1 MGALT
6 TPYVLVRYVAP
17 DGVPVWLEGQCP
29 VGIVEARTHDSV
41 LPALTQVEQA
51 TARGLTAIGFVAY
64 EAAHGLDSAF
74 PRADAPLPLVWFAV
88 CEAVRAYPDPIRASL
103 ANGGGFPPRVRGG
116 LGWGQEPLCREPS
129 AGRVSVDDTPLLTSP
144 VHGGG
149 TESPSPRAGRVGVG
163 AASSPHAGRVGVG
176 AASSPRAGRVGVGA
190 ASSPRAGMAG
200 VGADWH
206 PTLTRGEYARAL
218 CAIHEA
224 IGAGEVY
231 QVNYTFRLRAPY
243 EGDLLPLF
251 WQLYERQPVPYA
263 AYLDTGAHAIASLS
277 PELFFALDG
286 ECITTRPM
294 KGTAPR
300 GLTLADDL
308 QQAER
313 LTRCPKNRAENL
325 MIVDMARNDLG
336 RIARIGS
343 VRVPRLFEAER
354 YATLWQMTSTVVACT
369 DAPLPEIFRALFP
382 AASITGAPKI
392 RATHVIHALER
403 APRGV
408 YTGAIGV
415 VLPDRHAQFN
425 VAIRTLHYDKVAAQ
439 LTFGVGSGVVWDSE
453 QVAEYEECLTKAQV
467 LFAPRPEFEL
477 LETLLWRRGRGYFLL
492 EAHLQRLRD
501 SADYFGFALDADAVR
516 HQLLTVAERFTAPR
530 YRVRLR
536 VNRYGEA
543 QVEHASLSPE
553 RRVWRVALAREPVDP
568 REVFLYHKTTHRQVY
583 ERARVEHPDYDDV
596 ILWNTRGE
604 ITESTLANVVV
615 RVDGR
620 YYTPPVACGLLAG
633 VYREHLLQRGLLRE
647 RVLTPDDLRRAEA
660 VYLINSVRGRIRAEV
675 VR

>member
-17 DGVPVWLEGQCP
+17 DGVPVWLEGQCL

-41 LPALTQVEQA
+41 LPALMQVEQA

-74 PRADAPLPLVWFAV
+74 PHADAPLPLVWFAV
-88 CEAVRAYPDPIRASL
+88 FERVRVYSDPIRASP

-116 LGWGQEPLCREPS
+116 LGWGQDPLCREPS

-149 TESPSPRAGRVGVG
+149 TESPSPCAGRVE
-163 AASSPHAGRVGVG
+163 
-176 AASSPRAGRVGVGA
+176 VGA

-200 VGADWH
+200 LGAGWH

-231 QVNYTFRLRAPY
+231 QVNFSFRLRAPFS
-243 EGDLLPLF
+243 GDLLPLF

-286 ECITTRPM
+286 ERITTRPI

-313 LTRCPKNRAENL
+313 LTQCPKNRAENL

-415 VLPDRHAQFN
+415 VLPNRRAQFN
-425 VAIRTLHYDKVAAQ
+425 VAIRTLHYDKAAGQ
-439 LTFGVGSGVVWDSE
+439 LVYGVGSGVVWDSE

-467 LFAPRPEFEL
+467 LFAPRPAFEL

-492 EAHLQRLRD
+492 EAHLKRLRD
-501 SADYFGFALDADAVR
+501 SADYLGFAVDADAVR
-516 HQLLTVAERFTAPR
+516 CQLLTVAERFTAPR

-536 VNRYGEA
+536 VNRHGEA
-543 QVEHASLSPE
+543 QVEYAPLSPE
-553 RRVWRVALAREPVDP
+553 RRVWRVALAREPVNP
-568 REVFLYHKTTHRQVY
+568 REVFLYHKTTYRQVY
-583 ERARVEHPDYDDV
+583 ERARAARPDCDDV

-615 RVDGR
+615 RVDRR
-620 YYTPPVACGLLAG
+620 YYTPPVECGLLAG
-633 VYREHLLQRGLLRE
+633 VYRGHLLQRGLLRE

-660 VYLINSVRGRIRAEV
+660 VYLINSVRGWIKAEV

>member
-1 MGALT
+1 
-6 TPYVLVRYVAP
+6 VRE
-17 DGVPVWLEGQCP
+17 W
-29 VGIVEARTHDSV
+29 R
-41 LPALTQVEQA
+41 
-51 TARGLTAIGFVAY
+51 
-64 EAAHGLDSAF
+64 
-74 PRADAPLPLVWFAV
+74 
-88 CEAVRAYPDPIRASL
+88 
-103 ANGGGFPPRVRGG
+103 
-116 LGWGQEPLCREPS
+116 
-129 AGRVSVDDTPLLTSP
+129 
-144 VHGGG
+144 
-149 TESPSPRAGRVGVG
+149 
-163 AASSPHAGRVGVG
+163 
-176 AASSPRAGRVGVGA
+176 
-190 ASSPRAGMAG
+190 
-200 VGADWH
+200 
-206 PTLTRGEYARAL
+206 PTLTRSEYERAL

-224 IGAGEVY
+224 IAAGEVY
-231 QVNYTFRLRAPY
+231 QVNFSFRLRAPFS
-243 EGDLLPLF
+243 GDLLPLF

-263 AYLDTGAHAIASLS
+263 AYIDTGAHAIASLS

-300 GLTLADDL
+300 GLTRADDL
-308 QQAER
+308 QQAQR
-313 LTRCPKNRAENL
+313 LTCCPKNRAENL

-403 APRGV
+403 VPRGV

-415 VLPDRHAQFN
+415 VLPDRRAQFN
-425 VAIRTLHYDKVAAQ
+425 VAIRTLHHDKAAGQ
-439 LTFGVGSGVVWDSE
+439 LEYGVGSGVVWDSE
-453 QVAEYEECLTKAQV
+453 QVAEYAECLAKAQV
-467 LFAPRPEFEL
+467 LLAPRPEFEL

-492 EAHLQRLRD
+492 EAHLQRLCD
-501 SADYFGFALDADAVR
+501 SADHFGFALDADAVR
-516 HQLLTVAERFTAPR
+516 RQLLTVAERFTAPR

-536 VNRYGEA
+536 VNRHGAA
-543 QVEHASLSPE
+543 QVEYAPLSPE

-583 ERARVEHPDYDDV
+583 ERARAAHPDCDDV

-615 RVDGR
+615 RLDGR
-620 YYTPPVACGLLAG
+620 YYTPPVECGLLAG

-647 RVLTPDDLRRAEA
+647 RVLTPNDLRRAEA
-660 VYLINSVRGRIRAEV
+660 VCLINSVRGRIRAEV
-675 VR
+675 VC

>member
-1 MGALT
+1 
-6 TPYVLVRYVAP
+6 
-17 DGVPVWLEGQCP
+17 
-29 VGIVEARTHDSV
+29 
-41 LPALTQVEQA
+41 
-51 TARGLTAIGFVAY
+51 
-64 EAAHGLDSAF
+64 
-74 PRADAPLPLVWFAV
+74 
-88 CEAVRAYPDPIRASL
+88 
-103 ANGGGFPPRVRGG
+103 
-116 LGWGQEPLCREPS
+116 
-129 AGRVSVDDTPLLTSP
+129 
-144 VHGGG
+144 
-149 TESPSPRAGRVGVG
+149 
-163 AASSPHAGRVGVG
+163 
-176 AASSPRAGRVGVGA
+176 
-190 ASSPRAGMAG
+190 MAG
-200 VGADWH
+200 VGAGWH

-231 QVNYTFRLRAPY
+231 QVNFSFRLRAPFS
-243 EGDLLPLF
+243 GDLLPLF

-286 ECITTRPM
+286 ERITTRPM

-313 LTRCPKNRAENL
+313 LTQCPKNRAENL

-415 VLPDRHAQFN
+415 VLPNRRAQFN
-425 VAIRTLHYDKVAAQ
+425 VAIRTLHYDKAAGQ
-439 LTFGVGSGVVWDSE
+439 LVYGVGSGVVWDSE

-467 LFAPRPEFEL
+467 LFAPRPAFEL

-492 EAHLQRLRD
+492 EAHLKRLRD
-501 SADYFGFALDADAVR
+501 SADYFGFAVDADAVR
-516 HQLLTVAERFTAPR
+516 CQLLTVAERFTAPR

-536 VNRYGEA
+536 VNRHGEA
-543 QVEHASLSPE
+543 QVEYAPLSPE
-553 RRVWRVALAREPVDP
+553 RRVWRVALAREPVNP
-568 REVFLYHKTTHRQVY
+568 REVFLYHKTTYRQVY
-583 ERARVEHPDYDDV
+583 ERARAARPDCDDV

-615 RVDGR
+615 RLDRR
-620 YYTPPVACGLLAG
+620 YYTPPVECGLLAG
-633 VYREHLLQRGLLRE
+633 VYRGHLLQRGLLRE

-660 VYLINSVRGRIRAEV
+660 VYLINSVRGWIKAEV

>member
-1 MGALT
+1 
-6 TPYVLVRYVAP
+6 VLLRYVAP
-17 DGVPVWLEGQCP
+17 DGAPVWLEGRHP
-29 VGIVEARTHDSV
+29 VGVIEARTHAAV

-51 TARGLTAIGFVAY
+51 TAQGLTAVGFIAY

-88 CEAVRAYPDPIRASL
+88 FDQAQVY
-103 ANGGGFPPRVRGG
+103 
-116 LGWGQEPLCREPS
+116 S
-129 AGRVSVDDTPLLTSP
+129 APLLTSP
-144 VHGGG
+144 VDGGG
-149 TESPSPRAGRVGVG
+149 AKSPSPPAGRVGVG
-163 AASSPHAGRVGVG
+163 AAPSPPAGRVGVG
-176 AASSPRAGRVGVGA
+176 AAPSPPAGRVGVGA
-190 ASSPRAGMAG
+190 APSPPAGRVG
-200 VGADWH
+200 VGADLH
-206 PTLTRGEYARAL
+206 PTLTRSEYERAL

-224 IGAGEVY
+224 IAAGEVY
-231 QVNYTFRLRAPY
+231 QVNFSFRLRAPFS
-243 EGDLLPLF
+243 GNLLHLF

-263 AYLDTGAHAIASLS
+263 AYIDTGAHAIASLS

-300 GLTLADDL
+300 GLTRADDL

-313 LTRCPKNRAENL
+313 LTCCPKNRAENL

-336 RIARIGS
+336 RIARVGS

-403 APRGV
+403 VPRGV

-415 VLPDRHAQFN
+415 VLPDRRAQFN
-425 VAIRTLHYDKVAAQ
+425 VAIRTLHHDKAAGQ
-439 LTFGVGSGVVWDSE
+439 LEYGVGSGVVWDSE
-453 QVAEYEECLTKAQV
+453 QVAEYAECLAKAQV
-467 LFAPRPEFEL
+467 LFAPRPAFEL

-492 EAHLQRLRD
+492 EAHLKRLRD
-501 SADYFGFALDADAVR
+501 SACYFDFVVDADAVR
-516 HQLLTVAERFTAPR
+516 RQLLTVAEGFTEPR

-536 VNRYGEA
+536 VNRRGQA
-543 QVEHASLSPE
+543 QVEYAPLSPE
-553 RRVWRVALAREPVDP
+553 RRAWRVALAQQPVNP

-583 ERARVEHPDYDDV
+583 ERARAAHPDCDDV

-615 RVDGR
+615 RLDGR
-620 YYTPPVACGLLAG
+620 YYTPPVECGLLAG
-633 VYREHLLQRGLLRE
+633 VYRGRLLQRGLLRE
-647 RVLTPDDLRRAEA
+647 RVLTIDDLRRAEA
-660 VYLINSVRGRIRAEV
+660 VYLINSVRGWIRVEV

>member
-51 TARGLTAIGFVAY
+51 TAQGLTAIGFVAY

-74 PRADAPLPLVWFAV
+74 PHADAPLPLVWFAV
-88 CEAVRAYPDPIRASL
+88 YEAVRIYSDPLRASSV
-103 ANGGGFPPRVRGG
+103 NGRSHLHSASTAQSVLLNETPSLRFPLP
-116 LGWGQEPLCREPS
+116 
-129 AGRVSVDDTPLLTSP
+129 A
-144 VHGGG
+144 GG
-149 TESPSPRAGRVGVG
+149 TTPARFPSRSGGNLKEGGKIGR
-163 AASSPHAGRVGVG
+163 
-176 AASSPRAGRVGVGA
+176 
-190 ASSPRAGMAG
+190 
-200 VGADWH
+200 WH

-286 ECITTRPM
+286 ERITTRPM

-300 GLTLADDL
+300 GLTRADDL
-308 QQAER
+308 QHAER

-439 LTFGVGSGVVWDSE
+439 LTFGVGSGIVWDSE

-492 EAHLQRLRD
+492 EAHLKRLRD
-501 SADYFGFALDADAVR
+501 SADYFGFAVDADAVR

-536 VNRYGEA
+536 VNRHGEA
-543 QVEHASLSPE
+543 QVEYAPLSPE
-553 RRVWRVALAREPVDP
+553 RRVWRVALAHEPVNP

-583 ERARVEHPDYDDV
+583 ERARAARPDCDDV

-615 RVDGR
+615 RLDGR
-620 YYTPPVACGLLAG
+620 YYTPPVECGLLAG

>member
-1 MGALT
+1 ML
-6 TPYVLVRYVAP
+6 LRYVAP
-17 DGVPVWLEGQCP
+17 DGAPVWLEGRHP
-29 VGIVEARTHDSV
+29 VGVIEARTHAAV

-51 TARGLTAIGFVAY
+51 TAHGLTAVGFIAY

-88 CEAVRAYPDPIRASL
+88 CEAVRVYPDPLRASL

-163 AASSPHAGRVGVG
+163 AASSP
-176 AASSPRAGRVGVGA
+176 
-190 ASSPRAGMAG
+190 RAGMAG
-200 VGADWH
+200 VGADWR
-206 PTLTRGEYARAL
+206 PTLTRSEYARAL

-231 QVNYTFRLRAPY
+231 QVNYTFRLRAPFS
-243 EGDLLPLF
+243 GDLLPLF

-263 AYLDTGAHAIASLS
+263 AYIDTGAHAIASLS

-300 GLTLADDL
+300 GLTRADDL

-403 APRGV
+403 VPRGV

-415 VLPDRHAQFN
+415 ALPHRRAQFN
-425 VAIRTLHYDKVAAQ
+425 VAIRTLHHDKAAGQ
-439 LTFGVGSGVVWDSE
+439 LEYGVGSGVVWDSE
-453 QVAEYEECLTKAQV
+453 QVAEYAECLAKAQV
-467 LFAPRPEFEL
+467 LLAPRPEFEL

-492 EAHLQRLRD
+492 EAHLQRLCD
-501 SADYFGFALDADAVR
+501 SADHFGFALDADAVR
-516 HQLLTVAERFTAPR
+516 RQLLTVAERFTAPR

-536 VNRYGEA
+536 VNRHGAA
-543 QVEHASLSPE
+543 QVEYAPLSPE
-553 RRVWRVALAREPVDP
+553 RRVWRVALAHEPVNP

-583 ERARVEHPDYDDV
+583 ERARAARPDCDDV

-615 RVDGR
+615 RLDGR

-660 VYLINSVRGRIRAEV
+660 VYLINSVRGWIRVELV
-675 VR
+675 P

>member
-1 MGALT
+1 
-6 TPYVLVRYVAP
+6 VLLRYVAP
-17 DGVPVWLEGQCP
+17 DGAPVWLEGRHP
-29 VGIVEARTHDSV
+29 VGVIEARTHAAV

-51 TARGLTAIGFVAY
+51 TAHGLTAVGFIAY

-88 CEAVRAYPDPIRASL
+88 YEAVRVYPDPLRASL

-163 AASSPHAGRVGVG
+163 AASSPPAGRVGVG
-176 AASSPRAGRVGVGA
+176 AASSPPAGRVGVGA
-190 ASSPRAGMAG
+190 APSPPAGRVG
-200 VGADWH
+200 VGADLH
-206 PTLTRGEYARAL
+206 PTLTRSEYERAL

-224 IGAGEVY
+224 IAAGEVY
-231 QVNYTFRLRAPY
+231 QVNFSFRLRAPFS
-243 EGDLLPLF
+243 GNLLHLF
-251 WQLYERQPVPYA
+251 WQLYECQPVPYA

-286 ECITTRPM
+286 ERIATRPM

-308 QQAER
+308 QQAAR
-313 LTRCPKNRAENL
+313 LTQCPKNRAENL

-336 RIARIGS
+336 RIAHIGS

-354 YATLWQMTSTVVACT
+354 YATLWQMTSTVVAYT
-369 DAPLPEIFRALFP
+369 DAPLSEIFRALFP

-392 RATHVIHALER
+392 RATHVIDALER

-415 VLPDRHAQFN
+415 VLPDRRAQFN
-425 VAIRTLHYDKVAAQ
+425 VAIRTLHHDKARGQ
-439 LTFGVGSGVVWDSE
+439 LQYGVGSGVVWDSE
-453 QVAEYEECLTKAQV
+453 QVAEYAECLAKAQV
-467 LFAPRPEFEL
+467 LFAPRPAFEL

-492 EAHLQRLRD
+492 EAHLKRLRD
-501 SADYFGFALDADAVR
+501 SACYFDFVVDADAVR
-516 HQLLTVAERFTAPR
+516 RQLLTVAEGFTEPR

-536 VNRYGEA
+536 VNRRGQA
-543 QVEHASLSPE
+543 QVEYAPLLPE
-553 RRVWRVALAREPVDP
+553 RRAWRVALAQQPVNP

-583 ERARVEHPDYDDV
+583 ERALAARPDCDDV
-596 ILWNTRGE
+596 LLWNTHGE
-604 ITESTLANVVV
+604 LTESTRANVVV
-615 RVDGR
+615 RLDGR
-620 YYTPPVACGLLAG
+620 YYTPPVECGLLAG
-633 VYREHLLQRGLLRE
+633 VYRGHLLQRGLLRE
-647 RVLTPDDLRRAEA
+647 RVLTINDLRRAEA
-660 VYLINSVRGRIRAEV
+660 IYLINAVRGWIRVELV
-675 VR
+675 P

>member
-1 MGALT
+1 LSDT
-6 TPYVLVRYVAP
+6 QVTRRTPYVLLRYVAP
-17 DGVPVWLEGQCP
+17 DGAPVWLEGRHP
-29 VGIVEARTHDSV
+29 VRVIEARTHAAV

-51 TARGLTAIGFVAY
+51 TAHGLTAVGFIAY

-88 CEAVRAYPDPIRASL
+88 FDQAQVY
-103 ANGGGFPPRVRGG
+103 
-116 LGWGQEPLCREPS
+116 S
-129 AGRVSVDDTPLLTSP
+129 APLLTSP
-144 VHGGG
+144 VDGGG
-149 TESPSPRAGRVGVG
+149 TKSPSPPAGRV
-163 AASSPHAGRVGVG
+163 
-176 AASSPRAGRVGVGA
+176 
-190 ASSPRAGMAG
+190 G

-206 PTLTRGEYARAL
+206 PTITCGEYEDAL

-224 IGAGEVY
+224 IAAGEVY
-231 QVNYTFRLRAPY
+231 QVNFSFRLRAPFA
-243 EGDLLPLF
+243 GDLLPLF
-251 WQLYERQPVPYA
+251 WQLYECQPVPYA

-286 ECITTRPM
+286 ERIATRPM

-300 GLTLADDL
+300 GLTRADDL
-308 QQAER
+308 QQAAR
-313 LTRCPKNRAENL
+313 LTQCPKNRAENL

-336 RIARIGS
+336 RIAHIGS

-369 DAPLPEIFRALFP
+369 DAPLSEIFRALFP

-392 RATHVIHALER
+392 RATHVIDALER

-415 VLPDRHAQFN
+415 VLPDRRAQFN
-425 VAIRTLHYDKVAAQ
+425 VAIRTLHHDKATGQ
-439 LTFGVGSGVVWDSE
+439 LEYGVGSGIVWDSE
-453 QVAEYEECLTKAQV
+453 QVAEYEECLAKAQV
-467 LFAPRPEFEL
+467 LFAPRPAFEL

-492 EAHLQRLRD
+492 EAHLKRLRD
-501 SADYFGFALDADAVR
+501 SACYFDFAVDADAVR
-516 HQLLTVAERFTAPR
+516 RQLLTVAEGFTEPR

-536 VNRYGEA
+536 VNRRGQA
-543 QVEHASLSPE
+543 QVEYAPLLPE
-553 RRVWRVALAREPVDP
+553 RRVWRVALAQQPVNP

-583 ERARVEHPDYDDV
+583 ERALAARPDCDDV
-596 ILWNTRGE
+596 LLWNTHGE
-604 ITESTLANVVV
+604 LTESTRANVVA
-615 RVDGR
+615 RLDGR

-660 VYLINSVRGRIRAEV
+660 VYLINSVRGWIKAEV